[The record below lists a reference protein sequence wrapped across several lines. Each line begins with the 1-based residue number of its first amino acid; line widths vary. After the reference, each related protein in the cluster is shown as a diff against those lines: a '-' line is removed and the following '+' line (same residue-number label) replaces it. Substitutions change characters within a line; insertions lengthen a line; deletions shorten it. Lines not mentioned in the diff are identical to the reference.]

1 MQPSMASGGGRNLV
15 RNATGAAANEMSLF
29 DSGRNNHLFNLM
41 FLFSDALKL
50 SLLALGY
57 AFDAGDVV
65 L

>member
-1 MQPSMASGGGRNLV
+1 LV